1 MKKIKKVVVISKSLL
16 TELVKISKSS
26 IVEECGIF
34 LGYNDDSKF
43 EIKNTVQDKI
53 NQFGTGSSTIRQTK
67 NIYDEYQE
75 IINKD
80 NSIDYI
86 GEWHTHPKGKVS
98 PSYYD
103 NIAMKFLLNH
113 PKYSYTKELIL
124 GIINSK
130 EGLRIFRYR
139 HGVQKMKE
147 LFFKAI

>member
-1 MKKIKKVVVISKSLL
+1 MACV
-16 TELVKISKSS
+16 
-26 IVEECGIF
+26 
-34 LGYNDDSKF
+34 F
-43 EIKNTVQDKI
+43 EIKNIVQDKI

-86 GEWHTHPKGKVS
+86 GEWHSHPMGKIS

-103 NIAMKFLLNH
+103 NFAMKFLLNH
-113 PKYSYTKELIL
+113 PKYSYPKELIL

-130 EGLRIFRYR
+130 DGLRVFLYQYDI
-139 HGVQKMKE
+139 KKIE
-147 LFFKAI
+147 EIALKTI

>member
-1 MKKIKKVVVISKSLL
+1 MKKNKKVVVISKSLL
-16 TELVKISKSS
+16 TELAKISTSA

-43 EIKNTVQDKI
+43 EIKKIVQDKI

-80 NSIDYI
+80 KSIDYI
-86 GEWHTHPKGKVS
+86 GEWHSHPRGKIS

-103 NIAMKFLLNH
+103 NYAMKFLLNH
-113 PKYSYTKELIL
+113 PKYSYPKELVL

-130 EGLRIFRYR
+130 DGLRIFRYQY
-139 HGVQKMKE
+139 GIQKMKE
-147 LFFKAI
+147 LSLKII